1 MTSWNSSPP
10 FGHFSGN
17 CCNSLISYPFPGYPP
32 QITNPNLISAEEHV
46 VFADLTTKDLEK
58 FDTNMKAYQ
67 RKKLD
72 KEILGLHASGKISDI
87 YVCNAPISASNANV
101 DGTPVGASL
110 STTFSGSPSTNAD
123 QQVLLSST
131 NNDNEIDHLTILFSA
146 LALDDCHLDG
156 SYPIKQ
162 NMDVSSASENSRKQV
177 CVVAS
182 SPPAS
187 SDITTADTVLA
198 PQTNCIHISDSFF
211 VGSGHVSFGN
221 LYAKNVSKS
230 DKNPA
235 FVNCVVGD
243 ASQSLFG
250 VTQGDV
256 SALYGSVEPVFTA
269 PLAVDTFGFSAS
281 ASGFDSFGGLAS
293 ANHFES
299 FLCAPSL
306 PSNGNIYGVVST
318 MCDFSSSS
326 VAGLTGTNAIESVS
340 SVAPTTSNMLGPV
353 FAASDIANV
362 ANYDEFVASGINSAE
377 AVFESTAFSIPAV
390 VSSGVSVFVSAA
402 TCSSN
407 LPAESTVSLPVSSR
421 GRPRRRP
428 KTPAGH
434 YLALTKKNVK
444 FTVEQV
450 AKLEASDDGDKEFL
464 DELNAIMDSEEFNR
478 E

>member
-32 QITNPNLISAEEHV
+32 QITNTNLISAEEHV

-58 FDTNMKAYQ
+58 FDTDMKAYQ

-72 KEILGLHASGKISDI
+72 KEILDLHASGKISDV

-101 DGTPVGASL
+101 DGTPVGAIL

-123 QQVLLSST
+123 QVLFSST
-131 NNDNEIDHLTILFSA
+131 NIDNEIDHLTILFSG

-156 SYPIKQ
+156 SCPIKQ

-182 SPPAS
+182 SPPAF
-187 SDITTADTVLA
+187 SDITVSDPVLA
-198 PQTNCIHISDSFF
+198 SQTNCIHISDSFS
-211 VGSGHVSFGN
+211 VGFGHVSFGK
-221 LYAKNVSKS
+221 LYAENVSKS
-230 DKNPA
+230 DENPA
-235 FVNCVVGD
+235 FVNCVVGG

-256 SALYGSVEPVFTA
+256 SALYGSVEPIFTA

-306 PSNGNIYGVVST
+306 PNNGNIHGVVST

-326 VAGLTGTNAIESVS
+326 VAGLTETNAIELVS
-340 SVAPTTSNMLGPV
+340 SVVPTTSNMPGPT

-362 ANYDEFVASGINSAE
+362 ANYDEFVASGTNSAE
-377 AVFESTAFSIPAV
+377 AVFGSTAFGIPAV
-390 VSSGVSVFVSAA
+390 VSSGVSVFGSAA
-402 TCSSN
+402 TCTSDS
-407 LPAESTVSLPVSSR
+407 PAESTLPLPVSSR

-434 YLALTKKNVK
+434 YSALNKKNVK

-450 AKLEASDDGDKEFL
+450 VKLEASDDGDKEFL

-478 E
+478 D